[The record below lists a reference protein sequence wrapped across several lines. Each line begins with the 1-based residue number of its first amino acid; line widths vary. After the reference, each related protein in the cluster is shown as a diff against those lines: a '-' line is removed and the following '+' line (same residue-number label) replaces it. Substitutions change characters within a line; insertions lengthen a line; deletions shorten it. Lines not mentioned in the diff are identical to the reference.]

1 MQKVFDQCNVCHCVV
16 SLSLSTYQ
24 LLLSICYLRFEAYC
38 FRMSNFRCRLILASF
53 EAQPI
58 YALQD
63 KSIAAVAVRGEA
75 LVLVAFYDLEYPVPL
90 KKCAYMFINV
100 NLSP

>member
-1 MQKVFDQCNVCHCVV
+1 
-16 SLSLSTYQ
+16 
-24 LLLSICYLRFEAYC
+24 
-38 FRMSNFRCRLILASF
+38 MSNFRCRLILASF

-75 LVLVAFYDLEYPVPL
+75 LVLVAFCDLEYPVPL
-90 KKCAYMFINV
+90 KKCAYMYNSLIGLRYLINYFCFDRVFINFT
-100 NLSP
+100 